1 MNPSDTID
9 DLEIARAEAL
19 GTLLGQIDALL
30 TWSDAGYEV
39 SADRME
45 TLRELREAYDKAEKA
60 YLDAR
65 LAVQS

>member
-1 MNPSDTID
+1 MDEIAALMN
-9 DLEIARAEAL
+9 ARAEAL

-45 TLRELREAYDKAEKA
+45 TLRELREAYDNAEKA
-60 YLDAR
+60 LLTMR
-65 LAVQS
+65 MTQP